1 MHFALGDPVTL
12 TCVHMNQKLIGFNHF
27 NGLPCSTTTP
37 VNFDHL

>member
-1 MHFALGDPVTL
+1 MHFAVDPVTL
-12 TCVHMNQKLIGFNHF
+12 TFVHMNPKLLCF